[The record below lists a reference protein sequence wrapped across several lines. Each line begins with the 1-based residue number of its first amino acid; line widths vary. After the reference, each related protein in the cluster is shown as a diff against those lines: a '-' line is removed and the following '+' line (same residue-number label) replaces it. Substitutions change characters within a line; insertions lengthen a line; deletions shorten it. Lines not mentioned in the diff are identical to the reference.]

1 MTKMLDVMTSMRSH
15 QLMKTIRSWMDWLT
29 IERLGQISIAVCLE
43 KEERIQLRPPPTA
56 IFGQNSN
63 LKVSSKDY
71 FALWICALRHAL
83 ALKRGSFCPK
93 SPFWIPSDV
102 PLS

>member
-1 MTKMLDVMTSMRSH
+1 MLDVMTSVRSH

-71 FALWICALRHAL
+71 FA
-83 ALKRGSFCPK
+83 P
-93 SPFWIPSDV
+93 
-102 PLS
+102 